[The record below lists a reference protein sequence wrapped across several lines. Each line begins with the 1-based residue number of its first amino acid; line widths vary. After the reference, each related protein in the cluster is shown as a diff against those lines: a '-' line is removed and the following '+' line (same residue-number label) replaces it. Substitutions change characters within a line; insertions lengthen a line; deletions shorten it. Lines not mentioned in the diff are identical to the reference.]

1 MVTGVCWCKLKDEK
15 VRVLGLGT
23 QANFV
28 SYPLLFY
35 VADFFHPDITL
46 LFQLSYCYP
55 FSNYQLYTLRADLII

>member
-1 MVTGVCWCKLKDEK
+1 MVTGVCWCSLKDEK

-35 VADFFHPDITL
+35 VADFFTPISH
-46 LFQLSYCYP
+46 FYFNC
-55 FSNYQLYTLRADLII
+55 LIAIPSVIISFTHSGQI